1 MGRIAGSAIRA
12 LAALALVL
20 AILGAALAWRLAA
33 GPVSLTFLTPYLEE
47 ALNRDRGGDLGIR
60 LGQTVLT
67 WSGWDR
73 PLDIRARDVTVV
85 DAADNTLAELP
96 EIAIGLDGRALLEAR
111 LRASRVDVI
120 GAETVVIR
128 RGDGAIG
135 LGFGEASARR
145 DDRPPLARLA
155 LDLLAPPGEGADAG
169 GGLARISILDSE
181 LTLIDEVN
189 GALWRAAGVDL
200 VVLREGR
207 GVGAQARLELDF
219 GDRRAGAAATLHYDG
234 VSGSADVSVSFED
247 LYLPDLARQGPGLG
261 KLAGLELRAGGT
273 VGFTVDGDGAVSDVG
288 FSVAGASGFIDLPDT
303 FAEPVR
309 VARASAR
316 GSLKWPAGEVVIDE
330 LALDLDGT
338 EVAVTGSLRLVGEE
352 PEFAGEMRIR
362 DLPAARLA
370 ALWPQDLAAAT
381 RGWVASRVRGGR
393 IVEASIRLAGS
404 GPGAEGGGEAFA
416 AEFAFSGATAAFMK
430 SLPPLREV
438 SGRGR
443 IVGERLE
450 LSVEAA
456 KLDGIDVTEMAVAIT
471 GLAAPVQDASIS
483 FVLRGALPDLL
494 VLLDAPKLGLVS
506 AQGIAPRSLGGAV
519 AARAHL
525 VLPITAQGT
534 PFEAVNF
541 AAAANL
547 ADVSGS
553 LPLPAADFDRGT
565 LSLRLDRTGF
575 EVDGAVFVK
584 DTPVTIRW
592 RQELGGGEAFGRY
605 LLRAQIDEAGRERL
619 GLGTDGVIDGF
630 VDVSVDAA
638 VERGSLTRAVVDAN
652 LLGAAVDLAALH
664 WRKPAGR
671 PGRARA
677 VVMPQPDG
685 SILLDAI
692 ELQADDLAASGQ
704 LELADDAALR
714 RLDLGHLAIGRSDL
728 SLSLR
733 PRAPAGVTVAVDGR
747 RLDFSPYLGDLV
759 EGGEGTLPPLQFSLR
774 VDELLIGE
782 GEVLRGASGRGAYD
796 GERWVDVS
804 VSGGF
809 GAEGAPLTFRID
821 RQGDARRV
829 RIHSADAGAVAQAIG
844 FTDNARGGAL
854 ELAARI
860 DDAAPGEPVVGR
872 IRVRDFTLVKAP
884 PLARIL
890 ALASLQGVQ
899 ELLGGGD
906 GISFVG
912 ADLPFALRDGVLTI
926 DEGRAFG
933 PALGITASGR
943 YELATDIADF
953 SGTIVPAY
961 TVNSLL
967 GNIPV
972 LGKILIG
979 GRGEGVFAL
988 SYALRGRADEA
999 DVVVNP
1005 LSALAPGFLRRF
1017 VTLLERPAT
1026 AGAAERERQPVAPPS
1041 PER

>member
-1 MGRIAGSAIRA
+1 MRRIAISAIRA

-20 AILGAALAWRLAA
+20 AILGAGLAWRLTS

-60 LGQTVLT
+60 LGRTVLT
-67 WSGWDR
+67 WAGRDR

-85 DAADNTLAELP
+85 DAGDNTLAELP

-111 LRASRVDVI
+111 LRPSRIDVI
-120 GAETVVIR
+120 GAETVVVR

-135 LGFGEASARR
+135 LGFGEASVRG
-145 DDRPPLARLA
+145 DDSPPLARLA
-155 LDLLAPPGEGADAG
+155 LDLLAPPGDDPDAG
-169 GGLARISILDSE
+169 GGLARLSILDSE

-189 GALWRAAGVDL
+189 GALWRATGVDL
-200 VVLREGR
+200 VVLRQGR

-219 GDRRAGAAATLHYDG
+219 GDRRAVAAATLHYDG

-261 KLAGLELRAGGT
+261 RLAGLELRAGGT
-273 VGFTVDGDGAVSDVG
+273 VRFTVGGDGAVSDVG
-288 FSVAGASGFIDLPDT
+288 FSITGDGGFIDLPGT
-303 FAEPVR
+303 FAEPL
-309 VARASAR
+309 AIGRASAR
-316 GSLKWPAGEVVIDE
+316 GSWKWPAGEVALDE
-330 LALDLDGT
+330 LALDLEGT
-338 EVAVTGSLRLVGEE
+338 EVAVTGSGRLLGEE
-352 PEFAGEMRIR
+352 PEFAGKVRIR
-362 DLPAARLA
+362 DLPAARLL
-370 ALWPQDLAAAT
+370 ALWPPDLAVAT
-381 RGWVASRVRGGR
+381 RRWVESRVHDGR
-393 IVEASIRLAGS
+393 IVEANFTLGGS
-404 GPGAEGGGEAFA
+404 GSGGAFA
-416 AEFAFSGATAAFMK
+416 AEFAFAGATAAFMK

-450 LSVEAA
+450 LSVETG
-456 KLDGIDVTEMAVAIT
+456 KLDGIDVSEMSVAIT
-471 GLAAPVQDASIS
+471 GLAAPVQDASIT
-483 FVLRGALPDLL
+483 FVLRGDLADLL
-494 VLLDAPKLGLVS
+494 ALLDAPKLGLVR
-506 AQGIAPRSLGGAV
+506 AQGIAARSLGGAV

-534 PFEAVNF
+534 PYEAVNF
-541 AAAANL
+541 AVSANL

-565 LSLRLDRTGF
+565 LSLRLDRAGF
-575 EVDGAVFVK
+575 EVDGAVFVR

-592 RQELGGGEAFGRY
+592 RQELGGGEASGRY

-619 GLGTDGVIDGF
+619 GLGTDGAIDGF

-652 LLGAAVDLAALH
+652 FLGAAVDLAALH
-664 WRKPAGR
+664 WRKPASR

-685 SILLDAI
+685 SILFDAI

-714 RLDLGHLAIGRSDL
+714 RLDFGRLVIGRSDL

-733 PRAPAGVTVAVDGR
+733 PRAPAGVTVAVEGR

-759 EGGEGTLPPLQFSLR
+759 EGGEGTLPPLRFSLR

-782 GEVLRGASGRGAYD
+782 GEVLRGARGGGAYD

-809 GAEGAPLTFRID
+809 GAEGAPLAFRVD
-821 RQGDARRV
+821 RQGEARRV
-829 RIHSADAGAVAQAIG
+829 RIDSADAGAVAQAIG
-844 FTDNARGGAL
+844 FTDNARGGRL

-860 DDAAPGEPVVGR
+860 DDATPGEPVVGH

-890 ALASLQGVQ
+890 ALASLQGGQ

-972 LGKILIG
+972 LGKLLIG

-999 DVVVNP
+999 DIVVNP

-1017 VTLLERPAT
+1017 VTLLERPAK
-1026 AGAAERERQPVAPPS
+1026 AGAAGRERQPVAPPS

>member
-1 MGRIAGSAIRA
+1 M
-12 LAALALVL
+12 L
-20 AILGAALAWRLAA
+20 AILGAALAWRLTA

-60 LGQTVLT
+60 LGRTVLT
-67 WSGWDR
+67 WAGWDR
-73 PLDIRARDVTVV
+73 PLDIRARDVTIV
-85 DAADNTLAELP
+85 DPAENTLAELP

-111 LRASRVDVI
+111 LRPSRVDVI

-135 LGFGEASARR
+135 LGFGEASARG

-155 LDLLAPPGEGADAG
+155 LDLLAPPGEGSDAG

-189 GALWRAAGVDL
+189 GALWRAEGLDL
-200 VVLREGR
+200 VVLRQGR

-234 VSGSADVSVSFED
+234 VAGSADVSVSFDD

-273 VGFTVDGDGAVSDVG
+273 VRFTVGDDGAVSDVG

-303 FAEPVR
+303 FAEPVP

-338 EVAVTGSLRLVGEE
+338 EVAATGRGRLVGEE
-352 PEFAGEMRIR
+352 PEFAGEVRIR
-362 DLPAARLA
+362 DLPAARLP

-381 RGWVASRVRGGR
+381 RGWVASRVSGGR
-393 IVEASIRLAGS
+393 IVEADIRLA
-404 GPGAEGGGEAFA
+404 GPGAEGSGGAFA
-416 AEFAFSGATAAFMK
+416 AEFAFSDATVAFMR
-430 SLPPLREV
+430 SLPPLQAV

-443 IVGERLE
+443 IVGERVE

-456 KLDGIDVTEMAVAIT
+456 KLDGIDVSEMGVAIT
-471 GLAAPVQDASIS
+471 GLAAPVQDASIT
-483 FVLRGALPDLL
+483 FVLRGALADLL
-494 VLLDAPKLGLVS
+494 ALLDAPKLGLVS
-506 AQGIAPRSLGGAV
+506 AQGIAARSLGGAV

-565 LSLRLDRTGF
+565 LSLRLDRNGF
-575 EVDGAVFVK
+575 EVDGAVFVR

-592 RQELGGGEAFGRY
+592 RQELGGGEPAGRY

-619 GLGTDGVIDGF
+619 GLGTDGAIDGF

-685 SILLDAI
+685 SILVDAI

-704 LELADDAALR
+704 LELAGDAGLR
-714 RLDLGHLAIGRSDL
+714 RLDFDHLAIGRSDL

-733 PRAPAGVTVAVDGR
+733 PRAPEGVTVAVEGR

-796 GERWVDVS
+796 GESWVDVS

-809 GAEGAPLTFRID
+809 GAEGAPLVFRID

-829 RIHSADAGAVAQAIG
+829 RIGSADAGAVAQAIG

-890 ALASLQGVQ
+890 TLASLQGVQ

-988 SYALRGRADEA
+988 SYALRGRAAEA
-999 DVVVNP
+999 DIVVNP

-1017 VTLLERPAT
+1017 VTLLERPAK